1 MPDSETKSDLHD
13 LKIALQVMSHDGMK
27 LLIPILSA
35 VIGVGT
41 CAGLMYWSFGEL
53 QNFSPDSIAHSR
65 IEMPAPVA
73 PVAQTAPVV
82 RTAPLVASRQQGVR
96 KVKVKARKPAAVA
109 PRRVTARA
117 YQDYYFIGQ
126 DNPTNGRVIRANEA
140 CTEYSWDTKKVSS
153 RNRSGFGLAN

>member
-1 MPDSETKSDLHD
+1 MSDSESKSDLHD

-27 LLIPILSA
+27 LLIPVLSA

-53 QNFSPDSIAHSR
+53 QNFSPDSIAISR
-65 IEMPAPVA
+65 IELPAQATPAPAPRVA
-73 PVAQTAPVV
+73 PAIAARPQP
-82 RTAPLVASRQQGVR
+82 VR
-96 KVKVKARKPAAVA
+96 KIKVKARKPAVAA

-117 YQDYYFIGQ
+117 YQDYYFWGQ

-140 CTEYSWDTKKVSS
+140 CTEYSWDTKKLSS
-153 RNRSGFGLAN
+153 RNRNGFRLAN

>member
-1 MPDSETKSDLHD
+1 MSDSETKSDLHD

-53 QNFSPDSIAHSR
+53 QNFSPDSIAISR
-65 IEMPAPVA
+65 IELPAQSAPVA
-73 PVAQTAPVV
+73 PVAPVVRPAPVV
-82 RTAPLVASRQQGVR
+82 ASRTQTVR
-96 KVKVKARKPAAVA
+96 KPKVKARKQPTAA

-117 YQDYYFIGQ
+117 YQDYYFWSQ
-126 DNPTNGRVIRANEA
+126 DNPTNGRVVRANEA

-153 RNRSGFGLAN
+153 NRNGFRLAN